1 MRTHTHTHTH
11 THTLYIYMHLKAM
24 HARNAST
31 ANDPLPIIQYFTSCP
46 IKSNSFLLLYRA
58 GFLELTGT
66 VTATVDLHVDY
77 REWL

>member
-1 MRTHTHTHTH
+1 MCTHTHTH
-11 THTLYIYMHLKAM
+11 THTLYTCMHLKAM
-24 HARNAST
+24 HTRNAST
-31 ANDPLPIIQYFTSCP
+31 AADPLPIIQYFTSCT
-46 IKSNSFLLLYRA
+46 IKSSNFLLYKA